1 MRNKK
6 KGNTR
11 QKHGQYFVGHR
22 QATIIDTMAMDAS
35 TAAAR
40 DTSFARNLENFV
52 TLDDEIKK
60 KSEEA
65 KKLRNNKAAL
75 EESISTHMLDHELD
89 EGTVDGSTVR
99 MVKKKKVTNA
109 FTRSNVQQCAL
120 ALFGAEGADSLLRKI
135 DDLKETTESHGIKRI
150 RTN

>member
-1 MRNKK
+1 M
-6 KGNTR
+6 
-11 QKHGQYFVGHR
+11 
-22 QATIIDTMAMDAS
+22 DTMA
-35 TAAAR
+35 TTC
-40 DTSFARNLENFV
+40 DTSFARNLEKFV

-99 MVKKKKVTNA
+99 VVKKKKVTNA
-109 FTRSNVQQCAL
+109 LTRSNVQQCAQT
-120 ALFGAEGADSLLRKI
+120 LFGAEGADSLLRKI
-135 DDLKETTESHGIKRI
+135 DDLRETTESHGIKRI